1 MDMSLRPMVC
11 NMKGEMMS
19 NKSSESC
26 VSQSFKMKKAVLG
39 TFHQGNPK
47 YGTTAGIQFTSNAFI
62 AIYFSLVKR
71 VSIWKSFDQ
80 GDKLMKLLEAREAF
94 CIDQLPLSVD
104 VEGFNIRAQK
114 RCTVTYLI
122 LLILFFHH
130 KCLISDEIGN
140 GAIFRCV
147 GTSIALIWKTMCLN
161 PTAEITKVVI
171 TQTVN
176 QLSWGF
182 CSMELLNSFIIKYFE
197 YAKDTR
203 FLEYD
208 ILYSKVEASQ
218 TDILN
223 TFDCT

>member
-1 MDMSLRPMVC
+1 
-11 NMKGEMMS
+11 
-19 NKSSESC
+19 
-26 VSQSFKMKKAVLG
+26 
-39 TFHQGNPK
+39 
-47 YGTTAGIQFTSNAFI
+47 
-62 AIYFSLVKR
+62 
-71 VSIWKSFDQ
+71 
-80 GDKLMKLLEAREAF
+80 
-94 CIDQLPLSVD
+94 
-104 VEGFNIRAQK
+104 
-114 RCTVTYLI
+114 
-122 LLILFFHH
+122 
-130 KCLISDEIGN
+130 
-140 GAIFRCV
+140 
-147 GTSIALIWKTMCLN
+147 MCLN

-223 TFDCT
+223 TFDCN